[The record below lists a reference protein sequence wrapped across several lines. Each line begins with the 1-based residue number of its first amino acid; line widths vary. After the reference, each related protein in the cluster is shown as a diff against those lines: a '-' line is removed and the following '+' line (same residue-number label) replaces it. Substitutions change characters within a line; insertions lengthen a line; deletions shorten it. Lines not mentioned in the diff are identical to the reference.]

1 MSEQSGEHLEE
12 EPQEERGPE
21 GSRDTG
27 SDEPSGGPV
36 DRPEGTS
43 DASRTPRSS
52 PTMPTSPE
60 RRTCSPAAAERRH
73 EKETQ

>member
-12 EPQEERGPE
+12 EPQEERGAE

-43 DASRTPRSS
+43 DAESD
-52 PTMPTSPE
+52 TSVNPDDAGE
-60 RRTCSPAAAERRH
+60 PGAPDLQSGGG
-73 EKETQ
+73 

>member
-1 MSEQSGEHLEE
+1 MSDKPGEQLDE

-27 SDEPSGGPV
+27 SDEPAGGPV

-43 DASRTPRSS
+43 DEESDTAIQPQDDGDADA
-52 PTMPTSPE
+52 PTLPSGGG
-60 RRTCSPAAAERRH
+60 
-73 EKETQ
+73 